1 MRWNHLRLDESLAK
15 YRPMFTS
22 LYADG
27 RVPGEVEQMISK
39 IERVMKR
46 EDRIVW
52 MLRWYRASLVY
63 HMVKNPYDLSDDEER
78 LVKRVLRDLTPK
90 GAAQVYNLTGA
101 ANQGGSAVYQL
112 GHFEHLFSLPVPK
125 INQLV
130 FDRQSPNE
138 IMDELYGYEADWQS
152 ELEDRAIKIRNGDE
166 KIIDFGNGWAWWHL
180 PRAHCR
186 EEGEAMGHCGNSAS
200 WSSGDTILSLR
211 QHVHEDYWEPHL
223 TFILD
228 EKGYLGEMKGKA
240 NEKPVDRY
248 HAMIVALLKNDV
260 VFGIKG
266 GGYLP
271 ENNFSLSD
279 LTNGEQNE
287 LKRSKPGFRSL
298 SELMREGDWEAVEAV
313 LRARLDGYD
322 YEKIDMAEKE
332 IIIASWPSTDSFV
345 SSELWDYKEGFK
357 NIDIALRAY
366 DDGENTYDHFHTDYY
381 QRIIEEHLYDFIA
394 YKADVAVEWTKEKV
408 VLSMSFGSFD
418 ECSDPSNEE
427 TYVESLDEK
436 YDDVSISDRDPD
448 FFDAIDEAVCRYID
462 DLRSRSAS
470 EVAELIHNYYHENG
484 GGNPWGSHTTN
495 DPRQM
500 RFDF

>member
-1 MRWNHLRLDESLAK
+1 MRWNQLRLDESLAK

-27 RVPGEVEQMISK
+27 RVPKEVEQMITK
-39 IERVMKR
+39 IERAMKR

-52 MLRWYRASLVY
+52 MLRWYRANLVY
-63 HMVKNPYDLSDDEER
+63 HMVKNPYDLSEEEER

-90 GAAQVYNLTGA
+90 GASQVYTLSGA
-101 ANQGGSAVYQL
+101 ANQGGSAVSHL
-112 GHFEHLFSLPVPK
+112 GDFEHLFSLPVAK

-130 FDRQSPNE
+130 FDRQPPRDL
-138 IMDELYGYEADWQS
+138 IDELYGYEADWQS
-152 ELEDRAIKIRNGDE
+152 DLKDNAVEIRYGDE

-180 PRAHCR
+180 PRAYCR
-186 EEGEAMGHCGNSAS
+186 EEGEAMGHCGNTAS
-200 WSSGDTILSLR
+200 YDSGDTILSLR
-211 QHVHEDYWEPHL
+211 QHVHEDHWEPHL

-228 EKGYLGEMKGKA
+228 QKGYLGEMKGKA
-240 NEKPVDRY
+240 NEKPVERY

-260 VFGIKG
+260 VFGIKS

-279 LTNGEQNE
+279 LTPAEQKE
-287 LKRSKPGFRSL
+287 LKTSKPGFRSL
-298 SELMREGDWEAVEAV
+298 SQLMREGDWDAVETV

-332 IIIASWPSTDSFV
+332 IIISSWPSTEYFV
-345 SSELWDYKEGFK
+345 SSELWDYKQGFN
-357 NIDIALRAY
+357 NIDLALRGY
-366 DDGENTYDHFHTDYY
+366 EDGEDVYDQFHTDYY
-381 QRIIEEHLYDFIA
+381 QQIIETHVYDFLS
-394 YKADVAVEWTKEKV
+394 YKADVSIEWRKEKI

-418 ECSDPSNEE
+418 DCSDPANEE
-427 TYVESLDEK
+427 TYVDSLDEK
-436 YDDVSISDRDPD
+436 YDDTSISERSPE
-448 FFDAIDEAVCRYID
+448 FFDDIDEAVCLYID
-462 DLRSRSAS
+462 DLRRGSVSG
-470 EVAELIHNYYHENG
+470 VAELIYNHYKGDEGHS
-484 GGNPWGSHTTN
+484 WGSYTTS